1 MFVADMKSY
10 SSVNLSVLVSY
21 DGNIRFER
29 SNRIL
34 SLLKQDSSGILAYF
48 YFSKTSG
55 RDLPWYFSTILFIQF
70 FYLSIIS
77 EVRLNFPF
85 F

>member
-48 YFSKTSG
+48 YFSKTSD
-55 RDLPWYFSTILFIQF
+55 RDLPWYFSTIL
-70 FYLSIIS
+70 
-77 EVRLNFPF
+77 LNFSTYL
-85 F
+85 